1 MEWLIIVGV
10 LVVAGWLWLNSK
22 AKDITRRHAETL
34 SQRTGMPAERI
45 YREIREGSVTPGE
58 WASRHGL
65 DPMSFQPGQ
74 PSDEVR
80 QHAERE
86 LERLWRRLRLDP
98 EAPPPDVA
106 TLEKIGALHSEL
118 AMNMLEP
125 APASVEV
132 KRRSEIAVELY
143 ELGSRVDAE
152 WVNATTEQARNE
164 MPGSYYD
171 KDPVLGRPQTQDEFD
186 EWQLW
191 QVERAAS
198 SDEPGSG
205 SPTDRHLP

>member
-10 LVVAGWLWLNSK
+10 LVVGAWLWLNSK
-22 AKDITRRHAETL
+22 AKGITRRHAETL

-45 YREIREGSVTPGE
+45 YREIREGNLTPGE

-98 EAPPPDVA
+98 EAPPPGPA
-106 TLEKIGALHSEL
+106 TLERIGALHSEL
-118 AMNMLEP
+118 AVNLLEP
-125 APASVEV
+125 APMLAEVE
-132 KRRSEIAVELY
+132 RGNEIAVELHA
-143 ELGSRVDAE
+143 LGSRVDAE
-152 WVNATTEQARNE
+152 WVNATIDEAREE
-164 MPGSYYD
+164 MEGSRYSEES
-171 KDPVLGRPQTQDEFD
+171 VLGRPQSQDDFD
-186 EWQLW
+186 DWQQR

-198 SDEPGSG
+198 SDEPENEP
-205 SPTDRHLP
+205 PTDRHLP